1 MNRPPPKSIS
11 EYINNYPVNRKR
23 ANPEGREELRNAVEE
38 EAGPDYMNDPEVT
51 LANKVQRL
59 IEMHRDA
66 DQNGTL
72 PNHNVP
78 TTTGS
83 SNNPDPQLA
92 MFQHDL
98 WNYWK
103 QMTEIAQAAMNQQA
117 GLNFQVPAELQLK
130 SLIPPI
136 NPIMH
141 VQIGKDAN
149 PESIDLNPF
158 GAAPSS
164 SGAAHT
170 PGCCNCVLLS
180 LPQRKVKINKVL
192 EEFQRAVRLY
202 PEPLQVS
209 HFNRIDEKIT
219 TAINTMRPEKEME
232 FDRFEAEF
240 LQTLQ
245 DVLKFC
251 DRHPQHED
259 ICFSSDHLL
268 KTFLLFFH
276 AAGSPRLNDTMVF
289 FARLEIL
296 AQESNIKIP
305 ISQLTE
311 IYESLIE
318 FITENE

>member
-23 ANPEGREELRNAVEE
+23 GNPVETEELRNDVEE
-38 EAGPDYMNDPEVT
+38 EVGPDYMHDPEVS

-78 TTTGS
+78 TTTES

-98 WNYWK
+98 KNYWN
-103 QMTEIAQAAMNQQA
+103 QMIATAQAAMNQQA
-117 GLNFQVPAELQLK
+117 GLNFQIPAELQLK
-130 SLIPPI
+130 SMIPPI

-180 LPQRKVKINKVL
+180 LPQRKVKIKKVL
-192 EEFQRAVRLY
+192 EEFQRAVCLY

-219 TAINTMRPEKEME
+219 TAMNTMRPEK
-232 FDRFEAEF
+232 
-240 LQTLQ
+240 
-245 DVLKFC
+245 
-251 DRHPQHED
+251 
-259 ICFSSDHLL
+259 
-268 KTFLLFFH
+268 
-276 AAGSPRLNDTMVF
+276 
-289 FARLEIL
+289 
-296 AQESNIKIP
+296 KIP